1 MKCTKKNAPS
11 QHPRPSSLTPVLKK
25 IGHLE
30 RIDGA
35 TPLPLC
41 LGLSFCPLTYK
52 PPFGE
57 WVAPSTNS
65 LRRRQPLAIF
75 DLKMSSSPISV
86 CSSSQGLFGAEVPWC
101 PWSSS
106 VPSLNHD
113 AAVQD
118 PGWCQGCIWP
128 KWSKQKYIKHV
139 KKHITSSSCKKTC
152 LYVEKKTSALL
163 NACIYNTIIH

>member
-1 MKCTKKNAPS
+1 MKCTKKTPLPNI
-11 QHPRPSSLTPVLKK
+11 HSLHHSPLFKK
-25 IGHLE
+25 KTKSHLE

-35 TPLPLC
+35 TPLPLV
-41 LGLSFCPLTYK
+41 LVYLLAPLTYT

-57 WVAPSTNS
+57 WLISH
-65 LRRRQPLAIF
+65 LRTQLQRRQPLAIF
-75 DLKMSSSPISV
+75 DLKMSSSPTV
-86 CSSSQGLFGAEVPWC
+86 FLFLFASSLGAEVPWC

-128 KWSKQKYIKHV
+128 KWRMWKTDNKQQLQKHMFIRRKNERTVECVYI
-139 KKHITSSSCKKTC
+139 I
-152 LYVEKKTSALL
+152 L
-163 NACIYNTIIH
+163 IH